1 MMRRCSRLAVF
12 LIILFLPE
20 MTTFAPSWSC
30 ITLRAH
36 RGSGTPSRGVSGIPA
51 LMPPRR
57 GSARAAAGVR
67 MEETHLNGALRASR
81 DVLPDRHFLV
91 LCHGV
96 SEEVSLI
103 SALARIEIPLLST
116 PRNPC

>member
-1 MMRRCSRLAVF
+1 MTRRCSRLAVC
-12 LIILFLPE
+12 LIILLLPE
-20 MTTFAPSWSC
+20 TVTFAPSWSC

-36 RGSGTPSRGVSGIPA
+36 RGFGAPSRGVSGIPA

-57 GSARAAAGVR
+57 GAARAAAGVR
-67 MEETHLNGALRASR
+67 MEETHSNGAPRASS
-81 DVLPDRHFLV
+81 DALPDRHFLV

-103 SALARIEIPLLST
+103 SALLHTGILLLFT
-116 PRNPC
+116 PRNSF